1 MARWLSARREA
12 LFLGLILVV
21 AAALRLYGL
30 TWDGGQWLHPD
41 ERQIY
46 FVTLGL
52 HWPTSLGEA
61 LSPASPLNPG
71 FFAYGSLP
79 LYLLRLVAALVSLVW
94 PAVRDPDNLHLVA
107 RPLSALFDL
116 GTIYLTYRLAR
127 SLWPGSGRPQPQAAL
142 HVSGICVGSGLSSS
156 DSSSGGIGLLAA
168 GLVGVAVLHIQLA
181 HFYTADTLLTF
192 FVMLALNLAAGV
204 ARAPGPRRSAALG
217 VALGLAL
224 ATKLTAAPLI
234 FPVLAAFIVHERIS
248 ADRNR
253 AASAQPSTGEGGGQ
267 KPASRIRY
275 LALALAAAGAAF
287 IIVQPYAL
295 IDWQT
300 FLSQT
305 IRESQIAWGRLDV
318 PYTRQYAGTLPYLY
332 PIRQT
337 TLWGLGL
344 PLGLVAWTALAVALV
359 RWLRRGAWP
368 DALLLAWAG
377 PYLAVSGVL
386 YAKYLRYMLPLIPV
400 LCLLAA
406 CLYHDLRQ
414 RVHTADADRPDPR
427 HLQGRLRLGTRQR
440 LLAIGCWLVVI
451 ASFCYA
457 VAFVAIYTAPHSW
470 LTASDWIYT
479 HVPAGSALA
488 VEDWDV
494 ALPLPLDVDGR
505 PRRIE
510 EYNVRTLL
518 LYDEPDGEAKWTTI
532 AGDLAASDYLI
543 VASRRLYGSIPR
555 LPDRYPV
562 TTRYYELLFA
572 GGLGFELAGEFA
584 RGPACGV
591 PLPWRWL
598 NPRVPPLSGAA
609 PWLAIPDES
618 FVVYDHPRALIFR
631 NAGRLSPDEL
641 LRRLAP

>member
-1 MARWLSARREA
+1 MARSRRRPCMWLSARREA
-12 LFLGLILVV
+12 LLLALILAV

-30 TWDGGQWLHPD
+30 AWDGGQWLHPD

-52 HWPTSLGEA
+52 HWPESLGEA

-79 LYLLRLVAALVSLVW
+79 LYLLRLVAALASLVW

-127 SLWPGSGRPQPQAAL
+127 SLWPGSSRPL
-142 HVSGICVGSGLSSS
+142 SGICVSS
-156 DSSSGGIGLLAA
+156 DLPPSGFRAGGIGLLAA
-168 GLVGVAVLHIQLA
+168 SLVGVAVLHIQLA
-181 HFYTADTLLTF
+181 HFYTADTMLTF

-204 ARAPGPRRSAALG
+204 AHAPGPRRSAALG

-234 FPVLAAFIVHERIS
+234 FPVLAAFIVHQPIL

-253 AASAQPSTGEGGGQ
+253 AASAQPSTGETGGQ

-275 LALALAAAGAAF
+275 LALTLAAAGAAF

-318 PYTRQYAGTLPYLY
+318 PYTRQYAGTLPFLY

-377 PYLAVSGVL
+377 PYLAISGVL

-406 CLYHDLRQ
+406 RLYYDLRQ
-414 RVHTADADRPDPR
+414 RVHTADADRPNPR
-427 HLQGRLRLGTRQR
+427 HMQGRLRLGTRQR
-440 LLAIGCWLVVI
+440 LLAIGCWLVAI

-457 VAFVAIYTAPHSW
+457 VTFVAIYTAPHSW
-470 LTASDWIYT
+470 LTASEWIYT

-555 LPDRYPV
+555 QPDRYPV

-584 RGPACGV
+584 RGPAG
-591 PLPWRWL
+591 L